1 MLEHIQECDVYLYV
15 VKLLQDTFLYEF
27 NQVSTQGESDQ
38 PNWFYYHIYVNLK
51 PLITTPQ
58 SNGN

>member
-27 NQVSTQGESDQ
+27 NQVSTQVSDQ